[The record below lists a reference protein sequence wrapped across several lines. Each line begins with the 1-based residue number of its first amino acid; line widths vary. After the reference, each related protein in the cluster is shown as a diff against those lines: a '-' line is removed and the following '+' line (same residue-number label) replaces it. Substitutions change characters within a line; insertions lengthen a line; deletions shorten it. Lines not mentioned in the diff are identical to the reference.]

1 VERKIRRKTK
11 KIKIKMMSIWMEK
24 VVEWVMAKDRTM

>member
-1 VERKIRRKTK
+1 VERKIRTKTK